1 MADAGMAAFQQMAR
15 GLIGRLVVV
24 DVDTGNVQLAD
35 GVVNQHQMTAFAC
48 DHLREIPRLLQT
60 CGRHDDAVNLIG
72 TQSVQEIVRNVAV
85 ADDVEQQNLVGF
97 LRSVDGAADQLREK
111 GVVGCVF
118 VNKQERVGLLLCQ
131 SLRLFV
137 GLVAVLVNDPLD
149 IGSRLLGNAFFVVDH
164 PGDRRR

>member
-48 DHLREIPRLLQT
+48 DHLREIPRLLQA

-72 TQSVQEIVRNVAV
+72 TQSVQEIIRNVAV

-131 SLRLFV
+131 SLRLLV